1 MTDGR
6 RYIAKTTHASHKPLD
21 PKKRNRM
28 KNFKFKINGT
38 EYSVDINEVEGQEI
52 SLDVNGTP
60 YKVTVDKEMKQKQV
74 TMTTRTAPR
83 VSAAPSGQVQT
94 SAPATSSKGS
104 KVTTPLPG
112 TILDVFV
119 NVGDTVK
126 SGQTVVLLEAMKMEN
141 NIEADVDGTVTEVK
155 VRKGDSVLEGDVM
168 VVIG

>member
-1 MTDGR
+1 
-6 RYIAKTTHASHKPLD
+6 
-21 PKKRNRM
+21 M

-60 YKVTVDKEMKQKQV
+60 YKVTVDKEMKQKKVVMQTRKAPQV
-74 TMTTRTAPR
+74 AAASNGTIQQASKAS
-83 VSAAPSGQVQT
+83 VSA
-94 SAPATSSKGS
+94 GS

-119 NVGDTVK
+119 NVGDKVK
-126 SGQTVVLLEAMKMEN
+126 AGQTVVLLEAMKMEN
-141 NIEADVDGTVTEVK
+141 NIEADVEGTVTEVK

>member
-1 MTDGR
+1 
-6 RYIAKTTHASHKPLD
+6 
-21 PKKRNRM
+21 M

-60 YKVTVDKEMKQKQV
+60 YKVTVDKELKQKQV

-83 VSAAPSGQVQT
+83 VSAAPSGAVQT
-94 SAPATSSKGS
+94 SSPAAASKGS

-119 NVGDTVK
+119 NVGDKVK
-126 SGQTVVLLEAMKMEN
+126 AGQTVVLLEAMKMEN
-141 NIEADVDGTVTEVK
+141 NIEADVEGTVTEVK